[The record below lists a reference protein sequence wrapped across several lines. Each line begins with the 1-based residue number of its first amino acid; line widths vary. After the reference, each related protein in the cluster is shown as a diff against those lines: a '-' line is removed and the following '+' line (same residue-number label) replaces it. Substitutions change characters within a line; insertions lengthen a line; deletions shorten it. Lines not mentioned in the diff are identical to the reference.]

1 MGFNSNGIFAM
12 QQTNR
17 WARLPLSGVFMV
29 LAGLLV
35 PGGVAM
41 ALEPDPGEEKAI
53 KTCERRLCTMVLGRQ
68 PTGPDLSCNVGKT
81 WDRDTLK
88 KGESSSVTW
97 GFGDA
102 RCTVDLKLSRADLV
116 GALTAP
122 KYTVVIPEHE
132 VRCIVEQD
140 GKARPVV
147 AKLAPKLKFKNGKA
161 DKIWI
166 NLGDVSGPTAVKA
179 TVSMAASLEDTLGIF
194 HRGMLKSVNKF
205 LHTKCGERY
214 HADGRP
220 KDDPEATTKTADKP
234 EKPVK
239 APVAKASVIK
249 PAPAETGATPAKVP
263 GSKGDAGS
271 NAVSADAK

>member
-1 MGFNSNGIFAM
+1 M
-12 QQTNR
+12 QQTIR
-17 WARLPLSGVFMV
+17 RVTIAPISVLMV
-29 LAGLLV
+29 VAGLVV
-35 PGGVAM
+35 PGGG
-41 ALEPDPGEEKAI
+41 ALALDPEPGEEKAI
-53 KTCERRLCTMVLGRQ
+53 KACERRLCTMALGRE
-68 PTGPDLSCNVGKT
+68 PTGPDLTCNVGKT

-88 KGESSSVTW
+88 KGESSSVSW

-140 GKARPVV
+140 GKQRPVL

-161 DKIWI
+161 DKIWL

-179 TVSMAASLEDTLGIF
+179 TVNMAASLEDTLGIF
-194 HRGMLKSVNKF
+194 HRSMLKSVNRF
-205 LHTKCGERY
+205 LHTKCAERY

-220 KDDPEATTKTADKP
+220 KDDPEAKTQTANQPAKP
-234 EKPVK
+234 AKVP
-239 APVAKASVIK
+239 AAKASVVK
-249 PAPAETGATPAKVP
+249 PAPVETGATPAKAP
-263 GSKGDAGS
+263 AQAGGTGTS
-271 NAVSADAK
+271 AAAADAK

>member
-1 MGFNSNGIFAM
+1 M
-12 QQTNR
+12 QQTKWR
-17 WARLPLSGVFMV
+17 SRLAPAILL
-29 LAGLLV
+29 LALVGLLRP
-35 PGGVAM
+35 PGEAL

-68 PTGPDLSCNVGKT
+68 PTGPDLACNVGKT

-88 KGESSSVTW
+88 KGESSSVSW

-147 AKLAPKLKFKNGKA
+147 ARLAPKLKFKDGKA
-161 DKIWI
+161 DKIWL

-179 TVSMAASLEDTLGIF
+179 TVNLAASLEDTLGIF
-194 HRGMLKSVNKF
+194 HRSMLKSVNRF

-220 KDDPEATTKTADKP
+220 KDDPEATTKTADRP
-234 EKPVK
+234 EKPAK
-239 APVAKASVIK
+239 APVAKANAVKS
-249 PAPAETGATPAKVP
+249 APAETGTTV
-263 GSKGDAGS
+263 SKGTSGA
-271 NAVSADAK
+271 NAVAADAK